1 MRFNLSLS
9 ITSLLLY
16 SSAFLLSDSS
26 FLALASAYFA
36 FFLDFSHFEA
46 TEAESLVAAIR
57 SII

>member
-9 ITSLLLY
+9 IASLVLC
-16 SSAFLLSDSS
+16 SSAFRLSDSS

-36 FFLDFSHFEA
+36 FFRDFSHLVE
-46 TEAESLVAAIR
+46 TEAESLVAAML